1 METYISEAD
10 LMVRAKKYRDELS
23 YDDKFD
29 FEIET
34 SILNFKQKGR
44 TNFGKHLTASQAR
57 MKRYGIH
64 KNKNKAA

>member
-10 LMVRAKKYRDELS
+10 LIVRAKKYRDELS

-57 MKRYGIH
+57 MKRYGMH